1 MPQFVHL
8 YQPGKSEKAE
18 KRKQKS
24 GDVWDEMMMP
34 VGDDVSAA
42 AAAAAG

>member
-8 YQPGKSEKAE
+8 HQPGKSEKAE
-18 KRKQKS
+18 TRKQKS
-24 GDVWDEMMMP
+24 GDGDEMMMP

-42 AAAAAG
+42 AASSR